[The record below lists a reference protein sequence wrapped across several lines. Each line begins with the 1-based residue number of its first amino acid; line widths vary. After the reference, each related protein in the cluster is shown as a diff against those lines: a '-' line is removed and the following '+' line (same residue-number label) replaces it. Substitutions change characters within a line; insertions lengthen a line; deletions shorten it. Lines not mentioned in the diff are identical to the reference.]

1 MRNDN
6 SSRFGKLIVSD
17 FDADGRIVGCSA
29 KQFLLEK
36 SRIVYQA
43 ADERNYHAI
52 YYLAGAFFR
61 SFLFDDFIC
70 IITGLST
77 YLYFILYDD
86 CVAGA
91 KADAA
96 LCNGDLGIESPSEFH
111 YLNQGECFD
120 VKGVDDKAEF
130 DELCRGL
137 SEMGVVDDVQAELWK
152 VLAGVVHLGNVTFC
166 EEEGAT
172 GMMAAVDPGAASF
185 VTKASSLL
193 GVNAAAL
200 EMGMK
205 RRSVTTRAAA
215 AGRRASMHMIP
226 LTVRTDP
233 GSREGAFNF

>member
-1 MRNDN
+1 M
-6 SSRFGKLIVSD
+6 
-17 FDADGRIVGCSA
+17 
-29 KQFLLEK
+29 
-36 SRIVYQA
+36 
-43 ADERNYHAI
+43 YHHW
-52 YYLAGAFFR
+52 
-61 SFLFDDFIC
+61 
-70 IITGLST
+70 IIHL
-77 YLYFILYDD
+77 FILYYDD

>member
-1 MRNDN
+1 M
-6 SSRFGKLIVSD
+6 S
-17 FDADGRIVGCSA
+17 
-29 KQFLLEK
+29 LEV
-36 SRIVYQA
+36 IA
-43 ADERNYHAI
+43 
-52 YYLAGAFFR
+52 
-61 SFLFDDFIC
+61 
-70 IITGLST
+70 T
-77 YLYFILYDD
+77 
-86 CVAGA
+86 
-91 KADAA
+91 
-96 LCNGDLGIESPSEFH
+96 
-111 YLNQGECFD
+111 
-120 VKGVDDKAEF
+120 
-130 DELCRGL
+130 
-137 SEMGVVDDVQAELWK
+137 
-152 VLAGVVHLGNVTFC
+152 VVHDHSQLQKMQRLNFC

>member
-1 MRNDN
+1 MISYV
-6 SSRFGKLIVSD
+6 SSLDYPLI
-17 FDADGRIVGCSA
+17 
-29 KQFLLEK
+29 
-36 SRIVYQA
+36 Y
-43 ADERNYHAI
+43 
-52 YYLAGAFFR
+52 
-61 SFLFDDFIC
+61 
-70 IITGLST
+70 TT
-77 YLYFILYDD
+77 LYILYDD

-233 GSREGAFNF
+233 GRLLFNF